1 MATVHI
7 APSSMSP
14 LQKPTGMSPNNQR
27 ASGSP
32 ESHAEQAQPI
42 RAYAKLEFPGFSY
55 YIQTLEV
62 TIGRRPQQ
70 HTGSN
75 GTWRSFS
82 DIDIDLG
89 PLKSI
94 SRLHARIYYT
104 VQQCMSMQYSNMQQ
118 YMGGSLHQSPPPT
131 SSGSSPPAEPSGRFV
146 LQVLGRNG
154 AFVDDVWVSMNGV
167 VPLGRR
173 TKIQI
178 AERVFYFVL
187 PPPTVGDDVSDSEV
201 PEGDA
206 GVAVTES
213 ESDEVLQKGKAKGK
227 KRPAESEASDT
238 KRLRSESDAHTSTTE
253 PVEAP
258 RKGKGKGKS
267 TGAGPADAEHDMV
280 QPKEENIDKPVP
292 PSPRSAMPVAEKPNM
307 SNHELVAH
315 ALSSEF
321 SKAKGGKLTLQEVYE
336 WLQITYPWFSQ
347 NGRRNGVDWQSA
359 IRQTIGSS
367 RDFIKIPRRPDEHGK
382 GIFYALAPPRS
393 SPAQEP
399 MRPQPKA
406 SPSPLVNPTDDTPS
420 RISPLPQET
429 QKGLPRIPLIIGFSP
444 NDTASES
451 RPKGTPGSVESLLE
465 KPPIA
470 HYQGKLYLSPVVFGH
485 LTTDQLRNIE
495 GLGAQK
501 ALQVLQSYLVNHLKE
516 RMKRGIGGKAPAG
529 SQGGK
534 APSTEG
540 TVAGKAP
547 AAPFS
552 IASALSGKMP
562 AGKAPAGKSPEPPH
576 PPGPGQTQ
584 TLNPSLAAAL
594 AAAVKGNAQQL
605 PANSSAVL
613 AAALGAAGGQQT
625 GGPTP
630 APGHVPEPTP
640 ALGPAHAPSPA
651 PASLPASA
659 PAPNPRPAP
668 AFAPAVAPV
677 PPRVSPAA
685 PNTTSPLPSATPLA
699 SDQPLSQ
706 PAVPRIPV
714 SRGETSDLSDTSGSS
729 SKLPS
734 IPPGPKPGPRQGG
747 KPDAMGALSDLASHP
762 EAAGLIALL
771 KQQQQGGAQPGTV
784 KLTPG
789 QLELLQL
796 ANKLAAMQK
805 KKAQQQ
811 PQSGKPRDDN
821 APPGPASS

>member
-1 MATVHI
+1 
-7 APSSMSP
+7 MSP
-14 LQKPTGMSPNNQR
+14 LQKPTGTSPNNQR

-32 ESHAEQAQPI
+32 ESHAEQEQPI

-75 GTWRSFS
+75 GAWRSYS

-104 VQQCMSMQYSNMQQ
+104 VQQCMSMPYSNVQQ
-118 YMGGSLHQSPPPT
+118 YMGGALHQSPSPT
-131 SSGSSPPAEPSGRFV
+131 SSGGSPPAEPGGRFV

-206 GVAVTES
+206 GVAVTEF
-213 ESDEVLQKGKAKGK
+213 ESDEVLQTGKAKGK
-227 KRPAESEASDT
+227 KRPAESESSDT
-238 KRLRSESDAHTSTTE
+238 KRLRSGSDAHASNTD
-253 PVEAP
+253 PVEP
-258 RKGKGKGKS
+258 SRKGKGKGKS
-267 TGAGPADAEHDMV
+267 NGAASADAEHDMV
-280 QPKEENIDKPVP
+280 QPKEENVDKPLP
-292 PSPRSAMPVAEKPNM
+292 HSPRGAMPVAEKPNM
-307 SNHELVAH
+307 TNHELVAH

-420 RISPLPQET
+420 RTSPLPQDT

-451 RPKGTPGSVESLLE
+451 RPKGTPGSVEALLE

-485 LTTDQLRNIE
+485 LTADQLRNIE

-516 RMKRGIGGKAPAG
+516 RMKRGLGGKAPAG

-534 APSTEG
+534 APFTEG
-540 TVAGKAP
+540 TMAGKAP
-547 AAPFS
+547 TAPLS
-552 IASALSGKMP
+552 ITSALSGKMP
-562 AGKAPAGKSPEPPH
+562 AGKAPAGKFPEQPH
-576 PPGPGQTQ
+576 PSGQTQ
-584 TLNPSLAAAL
+584 PLNPSLAAAI
-594 AAAVKGNAQQL
+594 AAAVKGNAQQF

-613 AAALGAAGGQQT
+613 TAALGAAGGKQSNVS
-625 GGPTP
+625 TP
-630 APGHVPEPTP
+630 APGHIPEPSPT
-640 ALGPAHAPSPA
+640 LGPAHAPSSA
-651 PASLPASA
+651 AASLPTSA
-659 PAPNPRPAP
+659 AAPNPRPAP

-677 PPRVSPAA
+677 PPRISPGA
-685 PNTTSPLPSATPLA
+685 PSNTSPLPTTAPLA

-714 SRGETSDLSDTSGSS
+714 SRGETSDFSDTSSSS

-734 IPPGPKPGPRQGG
+734 IPQGPKPDSRQGS
-747 KPDAMGALSDLASHP
+747 KTDAMGALSDLVSHP

-771 KQQQQGGAQPGTV
+771 KQQQQGGAQTGTV